1 MIDETKINA
10 FNPPLPLQ
18 TTRGVYNYMS
28 TPFIYGLLRYLCEET
43 GGPYLEI
50 GSYRGMGLVAC
61 SEVCPAAGIDNFTGV
76 GYRADNKDILLKQ
89 IEGRDAVLYSGDF
102 RDVCETLTANKEK
115 FGVIFV
121 DGPHDKG
128 DTAKQLQAVRKLI
141 NKGGFIVVD
150 DYNGADVQ
158 AEVKEFAAGRGF
170 ELVFQQ
176 ESPKINHKIWWR
188 GIAIIRKK

>member
-121 DGPHDKG
+121 DGPHEKDL
-128 DTAKQLQAVRKLI
+128 TMAQLVAVKKLI
-141 NKGGFIVVD
+141 KKGGYIVVD
-150 DYNGADVQ
+150 DYNSESVQ
-158 AEVKEFAAGRGF
+158 EETREFASGRGF
-170 ELVFQQ
+170 ELVFEKTCRSRQDGT
-176 ESPKINHKIWWR
+176 WWN
-188 GIAIIRKK
+188 GIGIIRKK